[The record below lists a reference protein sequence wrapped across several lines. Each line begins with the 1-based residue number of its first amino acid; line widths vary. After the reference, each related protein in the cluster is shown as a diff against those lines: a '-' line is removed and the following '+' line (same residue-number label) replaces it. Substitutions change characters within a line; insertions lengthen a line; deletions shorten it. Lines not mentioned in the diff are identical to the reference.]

1 MYISLLDIHIE
12 VGLLYLDMDSG
23 ACMHAPGGMESL

>member
-1 MYISLLDIHIE
+1 MDIHIE
-12 VGLLYLDMDSG
+12 VGLLYLDMVSG